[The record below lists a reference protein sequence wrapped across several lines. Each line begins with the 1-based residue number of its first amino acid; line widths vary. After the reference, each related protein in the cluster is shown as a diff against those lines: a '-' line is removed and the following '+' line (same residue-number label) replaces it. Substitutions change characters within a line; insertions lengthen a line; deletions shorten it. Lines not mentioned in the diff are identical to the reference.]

1 MTVAAFMYL
10 ELNIL
15 CVLILTAIVIKAL
28 TGEFDWNEK
37 EKAFCSAIWL
47 AIYCGV
53 LDILRA
59 VFTMKQFAVPEV
71 LNYLV
76 HFLLFASLAA
86 FSYLWFT
93 YSQLIDNKRFF
104 QNRAHRILSLA
115 PFLLQLILLIIS
127 CFNGLVF
134 YWGEDGNYHGG
145 PLLLLYFGISYGY
158 LVFSTVKG
166 LITVIRNRSALKRHD
181 KLLVF
186 ACSNLFV
193 IICGV
198 LQVFWYEYP
207 IFIAGYT
214 VAALRIYIN
223 SLEVMVS
230 LDPLTAL
237 PNRRELISHLYYKT
251 GSLKTGD
258 SLYFIFIDVDHFK
271 CINDTYGHNEGDKVL
286 RQLSSAIKKFCK
298 ENMGYCA
305 RYGGDEFAIVRSLD
319 GSEDISDICL
329 RLEKFINDRHITA
342 GESAVTVSIGHSE
355 FAGDDDISDFI
366 GRADEAMCIAKKNKN
381 LRVKSDKYGE

>member
-1 MTVAAFMYL
+1 M
-10 ELNIL
+10 
-15 CVLILTAIVIKAL
+15 
-28 TGEFDWNEK
+28 
-37 EKAFCSAIWL
+37 
-47 AIYCGV
+47 
-53 LDILRA
+53 
-59 VFTMKQFAVPEV
+59 
-71 LNYLV
+71 LV
-76 HFLLFASLAA
+76 
-86 FSYLWFT
+86 
-93 YSQLIDNKRFF
+93 
-104 QNRAHRILSLA
+104 
-115 PFLLQLILLIIS
+115 IS
-127 CFNGLVF
+127 CFNGIVF

-145 PLLLLYFGISYGY
+145 PLLLLYFGISCGY

-214 VAALRIYIN
+214 VAALRIYVN

-230 LDPLTAL
+230 LDPLTSL
-237 PNRRELISHLYYKT
+237 PNRRELVNHLYYKT

-286 RQLSSAIKKFCK
+286 RQLSLAIKRFCK

-305 RYGGDEFAIVRSLD
+305 RYGGDEILRGEQPLVSGYLRRR
-319 GSEDISDICL
+319 IC
-329 RLEKFINDRHITA
+329 
-342 GESAVTVSIGHSE
+342 
-355 FAGDDDISDFI
+355 
-366 GRADEAMCIAKKNKN
+366 ADERGGGDGAARQRRAV
-381 LRVKSDKYGE
+381 LPSVFGGRDHALSRR